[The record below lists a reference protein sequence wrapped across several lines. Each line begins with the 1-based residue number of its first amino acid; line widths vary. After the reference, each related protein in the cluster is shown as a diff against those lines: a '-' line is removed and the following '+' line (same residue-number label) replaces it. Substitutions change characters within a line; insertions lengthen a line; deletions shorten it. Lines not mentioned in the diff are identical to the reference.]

1 MIKPQHAILRFAK
14 YKGPEVSRIEAHN
27 ERTKEKYASNP
38 DIDINRSPLNF
49 HLISPEQKYRAEAE
63 RQIAAAGCR
72 TRKDSVRLVETLITG
87 SPEFFQGKS
96 EQEIR
101 AFFEHALDF
110 LKQRQRKDSFV
121 SAVVHMDEK
130 TPHMHVT
137 FVPLTHDGRLSA
149 KEIVGNRKQL
159 IDWQDDYWQH
169 MVRKY
174 PELERGQS
182 ASESGRDHIP
192 PRLFKQMTHLTK
204 QKKRLEELL
213 DGINVFN
220 FKDRFK
226 EISRILDHYIPDVA
240 QMRNDLKKYKTVFI
254 ETTEENQTLKAE
266 NEKLTASLDSAK
278 RQSVMKKLQHLQLQR
293 DLAEASA
300 ILERIPPDVI
310 KEYTAVT
317 RQKKEVQITRD
328 TA

>member
-14 YKGPEVSRIEAHN
+14 YKGPEISRIEAHN

-49 HLISPEQKYRAEAE
+49 HLISPDQKYRAEAG

-96 EQEIR
+96 EQEIH

-130 TPHMHVT
+130 TPHMHVV
-137 FVPLTHDGRLSA
+137 FVPLTHDDRLSA

-159 IDWQDDYWQH
+159 VVWQDDYWQH

-182 ASESGRDHIP
+182 ASETGRDHIP

-240 QMRNDLKKYKTVFI
+240 QMRTALKKYKTAFT

-266 NEKLTASLDSAK
+266 NEKLAITLDSAK

-300 ILERIPPDVI
+300 ILERIPPDVL
-310 KEYTAVT
+310 KEYTAAA
-317 RQKKEVQITRD
+317 RQKKEVQFTRD

>member
-1 MIKPQHAILRFAK
+1 MIKPQHAILRLAK

-300 ILERIPPDVI
+300 ILERIPPDVL
-310 KEYTAVT
+310 KEYTAAT

>member
-1 MIKPQHAILRFAK
+1 
-14 YKGPEVSRIEAHN
+14 
-27 ERTKEKYASNP
+27 
-38 DIDINRSPLNF
+38 
-49 HLISPEQKYRAEAE
+49 
-63 RQIAAAGCR
+63 
-72 TRKDSVRLVETLITG
+72 
-87 SPEFFQGKS
+87 
-96 EQEIR
+96 
-101 AFFEHALDF
+101 
-110 LKQRQRKDSFV
+110 
-121 SAVVHMDEK
+121 
-130 TPHMHVT
+130 MHVT